1 MKKEKRAD
9 RISTFI
15 GADASIDGTIEFK
28 GTIRVDGQV
37 KGKIVSKGGTVVV
50 GEKAAVDAHLDVNV
64 AVVMGE
70 VNGSIE
76 AKERIE
82 VYPPGRVG
90 GDIQAPVVSI
100 EPGGLFNGSCI
111 MKMPAESSAK
121 SSLFAKKQTVTEEPK
136 SNQTATKTA
145 KAKEPVYTEIKSG

>member
-1 MKKEKRAD
+1 MKKDKNTD

-37 KGKIVSKGGTVVV
+37 KGKIVSSGGTVVV
-50 GEKAAVDAHLDVNV
+50 GEEAVVDAELHVNV

-70 VNGSIE
+70 VKGKIE

-90 GDIQAPVVSI
+90 GDIQAPVISI
-100 EPGGLFNGSCI
+100 EPGGIFNGTCV
-111 MKMPAESSAK
+111 MKAPAESAGK
-121 SSLFAKKQTVTEEPK
+121 SSIFSKKKPADSEPK
-136 SNQTATKTA
+136 SKLSTVKP
-145 KAKEPVYTEIKSG
+145 KKEPVFTELKSN

>member
-37 KGKIVSKGGTVVV
+37 KGKIISKGGTVVV

-70 VNGSIE
+70 VNGTIE

-111 MKMPAESSAK
+111 MKMPSESAGK
-121 SSLFAKKQTVTEEPK
+121 SSLFGKRQPAAEEPE
-136 SNQTATKTA
+136 SGQTAAKPGKETA
-145 KAKEPVYTEIKSG
+145 FTEIKSG

>member
-15 GADASIDGTIEFK
+15 GADACIDGTIEFK

-37 KGKIVSKGGTVVV
+37 KGNIVSKGGTVVI
-50 GEKAAVDAHLDVNV
+50 GEKAAVDAHLDVDV
-64 AVVMGE
+64 AVVMGQ
-70 VNGSIE
+70 VNGTIN

-111 MKMPAESSAK
+111 MKMPSESAGK
-121 SSLFAKKQTVTEEPK
+121 SSLFGKKPPAVEEPK
-136 SNQTATKTA
+136 PTPSVVKPD
-145 KAKEPVYTEIKSG
+145 KEPVFTEIKSG